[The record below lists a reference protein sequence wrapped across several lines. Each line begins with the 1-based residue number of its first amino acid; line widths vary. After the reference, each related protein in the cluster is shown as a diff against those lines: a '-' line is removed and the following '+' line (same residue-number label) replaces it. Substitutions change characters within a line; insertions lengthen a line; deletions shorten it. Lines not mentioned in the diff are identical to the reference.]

1 MSAYGTIL
9 AAIDGLTPSTEVTA
23 DTLRV
28 ATEAAQLTSAEIAGA
43 LRAACGDGY
52 LKPIAIH
59 LPDGTV
65 GAVHVKS
72 THGPAKGRWV
82 MVYRRTG
89 KAIPEHVCEVA
100 G

>member
-1 MSAYGTIL
+1 MSAYGTVL
-9 AAIDGLTPSTEVTA
+9 AAISSLERDDEVTA
-23 DTLRV
+23 DTIRI
-28 ATEAAQLTSAEIAGA
+28 ATEAAQLRSSEIAGA
-43 LRAACGDGY
+43 LQSACSDGY
-52 LKPIAIH
+52 LKPMRFAGF
-59 LPDGTV
+59 DGV
-65 GAVHVKS
+65 LHRRS

>member
-1 MSAYGTIL
+1 MSPLSTIL
-9 AAIDGLTPSTEVTA
+9 AAIDGKPPGFYVTA
-23 DTLRV
+23 DTIRI

-43 LRAACGDGY
+43 LRAACGQGY
-52 LKPIAIH
+52 LAPVTVDTGGRTGHVH
-59 LPDGTV
+59 L
-65 GAVHVKS
+65 KS

>member
-1 MSAYGTIL
+1 VSAYGTIL
-9 AAIDGLTPSTEVTA
+9 AAIDGLIPSMEVTA
-23 DTLRV
+23 DTVRQ
-28 ATEAAQLTSAEIAGA
+28 ATEAAQLRSAEIAGA
-43 LRAACGDGY
+43 LRAACHDGY
-52 LKPIAIH
+52 LAPLSIH

-89 KAIPEHVCEVA
+89 KTIPEHVCEVA